1 MSVWLMV
8 MLSGTAQAQDCDAKQ
23 LSKDLHEASPV
34 AVARVFVKLAECD
47 PETAEREA
55 AFAMTKTLYGDEG
68 MQAGLAAL
76 SVGGQAAVLD
86 WVDGL
91 EDHHRSE
98 TVRWLGAQCGEEPKV
113 ASFFLT
119 ARQAKNDVFLSN
131 RWYAGLG
138 SCRTPEI
145 AAMLTEMIEG
155 DQGAR
160 AADRA
165 QYFGLLEVY
174 SRNLGVEAIPTLRD
188 MATSLGD
195 PMEVRLILSA
205 FGDAANVGSG
215 INVEAAKAA
224 IDAIRILGP
233 QIPAGAADSARDI
246 LLSLGDEDLANQFAG
261 YRWADRKT
269 DGKYTY
275 YAKAVERFVCKNGKE
290 QAVLHHGMVVEDG
303 THWPDALQM
312 DLQGFLTEAWEL
324 QAAAKCKGEGTI
336 TVEMTS
342 EPLAGEAEVE
352 GWLESRVKAFE
363 QGAEDLDKSE
373 VVVQESVA
381 W

>member
-1 MSVWLMV
+1 MQLWLMLAQV
-8 MLSGTAQAQDCDAKQ
+8 GTAYAQDCDANP
-23 LSKDLHEASPV
+23 LVRDLHEASPV
-34 AVARVFVKLAECD
+34 AVARVYLKLAECD
-47 PETAEREA
+47 PSVAEREA

-76 SVGGQAAVLD
+76 SVGGQDAVLD

-98 TVRWLGAQCGEEPKV
+98 TVRWFGGQCGKEAKV
-113 ASFFLT
+113 ADFFVK
-119 ARQAKNDVFLSN
+119 AREAKKDVFLAN

-138 SCRTPEI
+138 SCRTPQI
-145 AAMLTEMIEG
+145 AEMLTEMIQG

-188 MATSLGD
+188 MATSLSD

-215 INVEAAKAA
+215 IDEAAAKAA
-224 IDAIRILGP
+224 VDAIRMLGP
-233 QIPAGAADSARDI
+233 QIPPDAADSARDI

-275 YAKAVERFVCKNGKE
+275 YAMAIERFVCKNGKE
-290 QAVLHHGMVVEDG
+290 QAIFHHGKLVEDG

-312 DLQGFLTEAWEL
+312 DLEGKLGSKWGLE
-324 QAAAKCKGEGTI
+324 AAAKCKGEGTI
-336 TVEMTS
+336 KVEMTE
-342 EPLAGEAEVE
+342 EPVADDKEIES
-352 GWLESRVKAFE
+352 WLEERVEAFE
-363 QGAEDLDKSE
+363 KDTKGLHKSE
-373 VVVQESVA
+373 VVVQEDGA

>member
-1 MSVWLMV
+1 MELWV
-8 MLSGTAQAQDCDAKQ
+8 MLALTGTAGAQDCDAKQ
-23 LSKDLHEASPV
+23 LVRDLHEASPV
-34 AVARVFVKLAECD
+34 AVARVYLKLAECD
-47 PETAEREA
+47 PQSAESEA

-76 SVGGQAAVLD
+76 SVGGQQAVLN

-98 TVRWLGAQCGEEPKV
+98 TVRWLGGQCGEEPKV
-113 ASFFLT
+113 AAFFLE
-119 ARQAKNDVFLSN
+119 AREAKKDVFLAN

-145 AAMLTEMIEG
+145 AAMLTEMIQG

-174 SRNLGVEAIPTLRD
+174 SRNLGSEAIPTLRD
-188 MATSLGD
+188 MATSLSD
-195 PMEVRLILSA
+195 PMEVRLIMSA

-215 INVEAAKAA
+215 IDDEAAKAA
-224 IDAIRILGP
+224 IDAIRLLGP
-233 QIPAGAADSARDI
+233 QIPPDAADSARDI

-261 YRWADRKT
+261 YRWAERKAG
-269 DGKYTY
+269 GKYTY
-275 YAKAVERFVCKNGKE
+275 YATATERYVCKNGKE
-290 QAVLHHGMVVEDG
+290 QAIFHHGKILEGG

-312 DLQGFLTEAWEL
+312 DLEGALKGKWTLEG
-324 QAAAKCKGEGTI
+324 AAKCKGEGTVE
-336 TVEMTS
+336 VEMTDEPVADDS
-342 EPLAGEAEVE
+342 EIE
-352 GWLESRVKAFE
+352 GWIEERVEAFE
-363 QGAEDLDKSE
+363 KASKDLHKSE
-373 VVVQESVA
+373 VIAEEPVD